1 MAPLP
6 SPQNSATGPGAME
19 DSHTGLGRAWAVGFG
34 SVDILSAVIV
44 YVSVFEGLPA
54 RYFPID
60 AAAAVVIFLLVA
72 AGVGLM
78 AQKAWGPM
86 VARVASLITLALGLA
101 LVTTLAVT
109 ASYLSGIY
117 GPVGRGG
124 ALILGL
130 AAALGIPYVVALPA
144 AQLVWLGRWRRAGQA

>member
-1 MAPLP
+1 
-6 SPQNSATGPGAME
+6 ME
-19 DSHTGLGRAWAVGFG
+19 DHSRTGLGRAWAIGFG
-34 SVDILSAVIV
+34 SVDILSAVVV
-44 YVSVFEGLPA
+44 YVSVFEGLPT

-60 AAAAVVIFLLVA
+60 GAAAVVIFLLVA
-72 AGVGLM
+72 AGIGLV

-130 AAALGIPYVVALPA
+130 AAALGIPYIVALPA
-144 AQLVWLGRWRRAGQA
+144 AQLVWLGRRRRAGEA